1 MQRKAKSG
9 SLIRLLAGAG
19 LMVLVPAAPAWAQ
32 DNGSSVGD
40 HDQVVLTGRLLVESD
55 RTVDTAAIFN
65 GPATIEGTV
74 REDLFV
80 LNGDTEVAGTVNGD
94 VVVFNGDVTVRSGA
108 EIGGDLVTQTA
119 PTVEEGATIRG
130 SRSNVA
136 TKFDYDMGGFAGRFV
151 WWLGYTV
158 SVLILGL
165 LLLAFAPRLDEAV
178 VETMR
183 QRLGSSI
190 GWGIG
195 LFFLLPIASVLLL
208 VTVVGIPL
216 GLFVLFALA
225 LIYTIGYT
233 VATHAVGRLVMRS
246 SSRYVAFLVG
256 LVILRALALIPIVG
270 GLLWLVASVWGLG
283 LLAVA
288 IRVGRSPRAVSAVAQ
303 PPPPIPAAS

>member
-1 MQRKAKSG
+1 MAPRGKSRTV
-9 SLIRLLAGAG
+9 IRALATAGVLL
-19 LMVLVPAAPAWAQ
+19 LTLAAPALAQ
-32 DNGSSVGD
+32 GDGSDVAEQ
-40 HDQVVLTGRLLVESD
+40 DQVVLTGRLLVESD
-55 RTVDTAAIFN
+55 RTVDTAVIVN

-74 REDLFV
+74 RQDLFV
-80 LNGDTEVAGTVNGD
+80 LNGDTVVSGTVNGD

-108 EIGGDLVTQTA
+108 EIGGDLVTQAT
-119 PTVEEGATIRG
+119 PNVEDGATIRG

-151 WWLGYTV
+151 WWLGYTA

-165 LLLAFAPRLDEAV
+165 LLLAFAPGLDETV
-178 VETMR
+178 VETIR
-183 QRLGSSI
+183 TRLGSSI
-190 GWGIG
+190 GWGVA
-195 LFFLLPIASVLLL
+195 LFFLLPIVAVLLL

-233 VATHAVGRLVMRS
+233 VATHAVGRLVIRAS
-246 SSRYVAFLVG
+246 SKYVAFVVG

-270 GLLWLVASVWGLG
+270 GLLWLLASVWGLG

-288 IRVGRSPRAVSAVAQ
+288 IRAGRSPRPVTATA
-303 PPPPIPAAS
+303 PPPPMPVAS